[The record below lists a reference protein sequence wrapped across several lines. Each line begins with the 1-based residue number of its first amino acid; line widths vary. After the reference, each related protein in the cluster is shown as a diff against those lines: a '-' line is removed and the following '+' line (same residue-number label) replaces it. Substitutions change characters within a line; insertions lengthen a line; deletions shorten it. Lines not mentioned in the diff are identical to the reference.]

1 MGREFES
8 LLDHQSERLPQTVLR
23 LFILAGLAEIGGGYL
38 VWQWIKAGSSLAYG
52 ITGFLLLS
60 LYGIIPTLQ
69 DAHFGRVYAAYG
81 GIFVVMSVLWGYGID
96 DVKPDIWDISGAMIV
111 LSGVGL
117 MMWAPR

>member
-1 MGREFES
+1 M
-8 LLDHQSERLPQTVLR
+8 
-23 LFILAGLAEIGGGYL
+23 
-38 VWQWIKAGSSLAYG
+38 
-52 ITGFLLLS
+52 LLS

-96 DVKPDIWDISGAMIV
+96 GVKPDIWDISGAMIV

-117 MMWAPR
+117 MMCAPR

>member
-1 MGREFES
+1 MFCGF
-8 LLDHQSERLPQTVLR
+8 
-23 LFILAGLAEIGGGYL
+23 FILAGLAEIGGGYL

-81 GIFVVMSVLWGYGID
+81 GIFVVMSVLWGYGCLLYTS
-96 DVKPDIWDISGAMIV
+96 PS
-111 LSGVGL
+111 
-117 MMWAPR
+117 PRDRTRSRMPSSA

>member
-1 MGREFES
+1 M
-8 LLDHQSERLPQTVLR
+8 
-23 LFILAGLAEIGGGYL
+23 
-38 VWQWIKAGSSLAYG
+38 
-52 ITGFLLLS
+52 LLS

-96 DVKPDIWDISGAMIV
+96 GVKPDIWDISGAMIV
-111 LSGVGL
+111 LGGVGL

>member
-1 MGREFES
+1 MFS
-8 LLDHQSERLPQTVLR
+8 SIMI
-23 LFILAGLAEIGGGYL
+23 FILAGLAEIGGGYL

-52 ITGFLLLS
+52 ITGFFLLLS

-96 DVKPDIWDISGAMIV
+96 GVKPDIWDISGAMIV
-111 LSGVGL
+111 LGGVGL

>member
-1 MGREFES
+1 MDCVFGKENFMFS
-8 LLDHQSERLPQTVLR
+8 SIMI
-23 LFILAGLAEIGGGYL
+23 FILAGLAEIGGCYF

-96 DVKPDIWDISGAMIV
+96 GVKPDIWDISGAMIV
-111 LSGVGL
+111 LGGVGL